1 MAQRTFFGWLR
12 LVILL
17 TILLVVGLN
26 AWFDRAL
33 TTDWDLPLRV
43 TIYPLAADDENAAFA
58 SRLEADDFAAIDAF
72 FATQAALYDVEIEEP
87 VRIRVS
93 HAAHTAPPA
102 RARDAGLLSTVLWS
116 LRTRYWAWRVAANDP
131 LPSPDI
137 QIFAIYQRGNAN
149 RALPDSVGL
158 TKGLYAIANL
168 YADPEAAGSNEIVIA
183 HELLHTLGATDKYD
197 LATGRPRV
205 PDGLA
210 EPERSPL
217 FPQQYGEIMAGR
229 IALSPTEA
237 DQRRTQGRLPLEGGP
252 VGDREVVDLDG
263 ETGLLLVR

>member
-1 MAQRTFFGWLR
+1 MAQRTLFGWLR

-17 TILLVVGLN
+17 TILLVVALN

-43 TIYPLAADDENAAFA
+43 TIYPIATGDENVAAYA

-72 FATQAALYDVEIEEP
+72 FVGQAASHGIGIEEP

-93 HAAHTAPPA
+93 HAARSAPPA
-102 RARDAGLLSTVLWS
+102 RARDAGLISTVLWS
-116 LRTRYWAWRVAANDP
+116 LRTRYWAWRVAAHDS
-131 LPSPDI
+131 LPTPDI
-137 QIFAIYQRGNAN
+137 QIFAIYQRGDAH
-149 RALPDSVGL
+149 RPLPDSVGL

-168 YADPEAAGSNEIVIA
+168 YAEPGAAGANDIVIA

-197 LATGRPRV
+197 LATGWPRV
-205 PDGLA
+205 PDGLG
-210 EPERSPL
+210 EPRRTPL

-229 IALSPTEA
+229 IALSATEA
-237 DQRRTQGRLPLEGGP
+237 AMAD
-252 VGDREVVDLDG
+252 DLDSM
-263 ETGLLLVR
+263 LVGSLTAHEIGWSAK

>member
-1 MAQRTFFGWLR
+1 MAQRTLFGWLR

-72 FATQAALYDVEIEEP
+72 FATQAALYGVEIEEP

-93 HAAHTAPPA
+93 HAARSAPPT
-102 RARDAGLLSTVLWS
+102 RARDAGVVSTVLWS
-116 LRTRYWAWRVAANDP
+116 LRTRYWAWRVAARDP
-131 LPSPDI
+131 LPTPDV
-137 QIFAIYQRGNAN
+137 QIFAIYQRGHAD

-168 YADPEAAGSNEIVIA
+168 YADPEAAGSNDIVIA

-205 PDGLA
+205 PDGLGQPA
-210 EPERSPL
+210 RAPL
-217 FPQQYGEIMAGR
+217 YPQQYGEIMAGR
-229 IALSPTEA
+229 IAISATEA
-237 DQRRTQGRLPLEGGP
+237 AVAD
-252 VGDREVVDLDG
+252 DLDSM
-263 ETGLLLVR
+263 LVGPLTAREIGWSAQ